1 MKISIVNKNARELRW
16 ASSFANCFVFF
27 ACHSCS
33 QTDAHFSYMYVNILV
48 FFVCAVFS
56 SENYPAAGANIEL
69 FTVYIYL
76 AGILSMAF
84 RLTTSIEFK
93 CIGSWARKR
102 LYGAVLLCVDRNWT
116 DSKENDVCSIG
127 CMSESCSDREPNT
140 HTTHKVSAF
149 FCCCL
154 QHVLYYNCDA
164 FTHTRLQYTTT
175 LFGATAV
182 FGRCRWIVS
191 YII

>member
-16 ASSFANCFVFF
+16 VSSFANCLVFF

-33 QTDAHFSYMYVNILV
+33 QIDAHFSYMYVNILV

-102 LYGAVLLCVDRNWT
+102 LYGAVLLGVDRNWT

-140 HTTHKVSAF
+140 HTLHIKSLLFSAAVCSMCF
-149 FCCCL
+149 IITAMHSPIRDCNTQRLCS
-154 QHVLYYNCDA
+154 VPPLYS
-164 FTHTRLQYTTT
+164 
-175 LFGATAV
+175 AV
-182 FGRCRWIVS
+182 AGG
-191 YII
+191 